1 MNWDTLV
8 IGSGIGGLTAAAA
21 LAREGQRVLVLEQ
34 HDILG
39 GMTQTFARQGFSF
52 GTGLHYLTGVTAP
65 GDDEARFARLLNTL
79 GDGTLRF
86 QPLPDRFDLVRLIHP
101 DGTETRFA
109 YGAPE
114 ADNWARLKA
123 QFPAEGAAI
132 DAYADQYEQARRSIN
147 TMMALHGVP
156 RPAATL
162 MRWVLGRR
170 LQRRA
175 DVTLAEALAHV
186 RDPQLRA
193 ILAARGGDYGLPPS
207 HAPLVLHAL
216 VMGSYAEGGAGY
228 PIGGPAR
235 LAESLAAGVWNAGGE
250 LRTGA
255 RVAQLLVED
264 GRAVGVRLADGRE
277 ERAPHIVSAMGA
289 LNTIAALPDGVA
301 ADWRASI
308 RRHEPS
314 CAYMTLYL
322 GFSGAA
328 DELRA
333 LGFDGA
339 NHWIYDGQA
348 LGCAPDPEALLW
360 QCPTDTDAPALYV
373 SFGGLNDPEQAHAP
387 TAEVIALCDWRF
399 FATWR
404 DSSLGQR
411 PPDYEA
417 TKEWIEDRLLSQF
430 KRLFPALKNRIAYH
444 ELSTPLTQAAYALAP
459 EGAMYGLA
467 CTPARLLDPALH
479 VRTPVPGLLLAGQD
493 VASLGI
499 EGAAMGGFM
508 AAATLKPALWKLMK
522 P

>member
-235 LAESLAAGVWNAGGE
+235 LAESLRPACG
-250 LRTGA
+250 T
-255 RVAQLLVED
+255 RVA
-264 GRAVGVRLADGRE
+264 
-277 ERAPHIVSAMGA
+277 
-289 LNTIAALPDGVA
+289 
-301 ADWRASI
+301 
-308 RRHEPS
+308 S
-314 CAYMTLYL
+314 CALARAWRSCWSRT
-322 GFSGAA
+322 AA
-328 DELRA
+328 PLACGWPMAAKNARPTSSPPWA
-333 LGFDGA
+333 RST
-339 NHWIYDGQA
+339 
-348 LGCAPDPEALLW
+348 PSPR
-360 QCPTDTDAPALYV
+360 CPMAWRPIGAPA
-373 SFGGLNDPEQAHAP
+373 SAGTNPAAP
-387 TAEVIALCDWRF
+387 T
-399 FATWR
+399 
-404 DSSLGQR
+404 
-411 PPDYEA
+411 
-417 TKEWIEDRLLSQF
+417 
-430 KRLFPALKNRIAYH
+430 
-444 ELSTPLTQAAYALAP
+444 
-459 EGAMYGLA
+459 
-467 CTPARLLDPALH
+467 
-479 VRTPVPGLLLAGQD
+479 
-493 VASLGI
+493 
-499 EGAAMGGFM
+499 
-508 AAATLKPALWKLMK
+508 
-522 P
+522 

>member
-301 ADWRASI
+301 ADWRAASAGTN
-308 RRHEPS
+308 P
-314 CAYMTLYL
+314 A
-322 GFSGAA
+322 
-328 DELRA
+328 
-333 LGFDGA
+333 
-339 NHWIYDGQA
+339 
-348 LGCAPDPEALLW
+348 
-360 QCPTDTDAPALYV
+360 APA
-373 SFGGLNDPEQAHAP
+373 
-387 TAEVIALCDWRF
+387 
-399 FATWR
+399 
-404 DSSLGQR
+404 
-411 PPDYEA
+411 
-417 TKEWIEDRLLSQF
+417 
-430 KRLFPALKNRIAYH
+430 
-444 ELSTPLTQAAYALAP
+444 
-459 EGAMYGLA
+459 
-467 CTPARLLDPALH
+467 
-479 VRTPVPGLLLAGQD
+479 
-493 VASLGI
+493 
-499 EGAAMGGFM
+499 
-508 AAATLKPALWKLMK
+508 
-522 P
+522 